1 MALQAYDN
9 NNPIIDA
16 LQKYR
21 DFYRLGAVSAWNP
34 QTVLETAGNLITTVV
49 NLSQESQQLST
60 EVDALRRDTMKS
72 QFVNQQILDAF
83 EKGKMVGKFMGYNE
97 SVAQAKEVIGEI
109 RTGAMEIVEVNNK
122 AYATVQEQKDK
133 ALQVYE
139 KARDV
144 ERESYERVN
153 NSLREQLMY
162 SEKVISEQS
171 ETIKELNDRI
181 DKLRDQMILSAQKA
195 ELVQDPYADR
205 AMNFIQRYSNTAYD
219 DVRAIN
225 QRLQKSYEDLQNQM
239 YQKTVEIEQVKSQN
253 DILKTKLKE
262 AVDVISKYNSVDPTP
277 AHSSV
282 FTTKGINHKS
292 YVVVSPDI
300 LNVTYEMQPTSNEF
314 FIRYPWIGVLKN
326 GTVPTIYYGMEGKVY
341 EEPMGSSNPVESDI
355 PKKYDALVMFQN

>member
-21 DFYRLGAVSAWNP
+21 DFYRLGAVSTWNP
-34 QTVLETAGNLITTVV
+34 QTVLETAGSLITTVV

-144 ERESYERVN
+144 ERESYERIN

-162 SEKVISEQS
+162 SEKVIADQAG
-171 ETIKELNDRI
+171 TIKELNDKI

-205 AMNFIQRYSNTAYD
+205 AMNLIQSYSKTAYD
-219 DVRAIN
+219 DVRAVN
-225 QRLQKSYEDLQNQM
+225 QRLQQGYEDMQRQV
-239 YQKTVEIEQVKSQN
+239 YQRTVEIEKIKSQN
-253 DILKTKLKE
+253 EVLKEKLKE
-262 AVDVISKYNSVDPTP
+262 AVDVISTYSSAETKPVQ
-277 AHSSV
+277 SSV
-282 FTTKGINHKS
+282 LRTSGIDHKN
-292 YVVVSPDI
+292 YVTISPDI
-300 LNVTYEMQPTSNEF
+300 LRVTYDMQPNSNEF
-314 FIRYPWIGVLKN
+314 LIRYPWIGVLKN
-326 GTVPTIYYGMEGKVY
+326 GTLPTIYYGMEGKVY